1 MKVTEDTLLIDVMKH
16 PKGFEILRKYGF
28 PCLACPMAAV
38 EISKLR
44 IGEVARIYGIDLKKL
59 LKDLNDAMK

>member
-1 MKVTEDTLLIDVMKH
+1 MKH